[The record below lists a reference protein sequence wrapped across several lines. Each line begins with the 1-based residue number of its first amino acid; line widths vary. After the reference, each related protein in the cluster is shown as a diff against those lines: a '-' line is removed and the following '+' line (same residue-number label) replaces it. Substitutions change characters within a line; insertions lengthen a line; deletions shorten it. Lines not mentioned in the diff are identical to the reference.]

1 MVEKKYRENPFTPGY
16 GGRVPPMLA
25 GREEEKRSL
34 ARDVE
39 GIARGGYSGG
49 DLALIGPRGMGK
61 TTLLNW
67 LSSHLEK
74 EIDSGNISRK
84 VRVEGPVS
92 NFPENEDPLDL
103 FRKKSMASR
112 IDSLEMDAKVV
123 KAIIDVSDDG
133 RYSEILKQVAKETKM
148 EPLVVLIDEAHELT
162 TGQLKRIL
170 NLTQDCR
177 NKGGSV
183 VAVLAGTP
191 HLRDKLE
198 QSRASFVE
206 RGVEVEVGPIPRD
219 SSREA
224 IEEPLRD
231 IGNIRVESSALE
243 KVLEEA
249 QCYPYFVQLWGQT
262 LWEQANRVDSAE
274 LQMADVNRC
283 REAVE
288 SNKARLYEQRFERWE
303 DNELAALTDVARRL
317 LDGSDLG
324 RHGIVK
330 VCKLALEGAGQD
342 PAAAADLHKKL
353 VNEGVI
359 FKKAGQENYGPGI
372 PSFLNYI
379 VEQAMS
385 RKRQDRE
392 VSGRSRQVFQ

>member
-1 MVEKKYRENPFTPGY
+1 MVEKRYRENPFTPGY

-39 GIARGGYSGG
+39 GIARGGHSGG

-67 LSSHLEK
+67 LSLHLEK

-103 FRKKSMASR
+103 FRKKSMTSR
-112 IDSLEMDAKVV
+112 IDSLEMDAKLV
-123 KAIIDVSDDG
+123 KASIDVSDDG
-133 RYSEILKQVAKETKM
+133 RYSEILKQVAKETKL
-148 EPLVVLIDEAHELT
+148 EPFVVLIDEAHELT
-162 TGQLKRIL
+162 TDQLKRIF
-170 NLTQDCR
+170 NLMQDCR
-177 NKGGSV
+177 NQGGSV

-206 RGVEVEVGPIPRD
+206 RGVEVEVGPISRA

-231 IGNIRVESSALE
+231 IGNIRVESAALE

-249 QCYPYFVQLWGQT
+249 QCYPYFVQLWGQA

-274 LQMADVNRC
+274 LQMADIDQC

-288 SNKARLYEQRFERWE
+288 SNKARLYEQRFGRWE
-303 DNELAALTDVARRL
+303 DNELAALTEVARRL
-317 LDGSDLG
+317 LDGSNLG
-324 RHGIVK
+324 SHGIVK
-330 VCKLALEGAGQD
+330 VCELALKGAGQN

-372 PSFLNYI
+372 PGFLNHV
-379 VEQAMS
+379 VEQEKS
-385 RKRQDRE
+385 RKRQDMT
-392 VSGRSRQVFQ
+392 VSGYSRQVFQ

>member
-1 MVEKKYRENPFTPGY
+1 MVEKYRENPFTPGY
-16 GGRVPPMLA
+16 GGRVPPILA

-39 GIARGGYSGG
+39 GIARGGHSGG
-49 DLALIGPRGMGK
+49 DMALIGPRGMGK

-67 LSSHLEK
+67 LSSHLKK
-74 EIDSGNISRK
+74 EINSGNISRK
-84 VRVEGPVS
+84 TRVEGPVS
-92 NFPENEDPLDL
+92 NLPENEDPLDL

-112 IDSLEMDAKVV
+112 IDSLEMDAKLV
-123 KAIIDVSDDG
+123 KASIDVRDGG
-133 RYSEILKQVAKETKM
+133 RYSDILKQVAKETKL

-162 TGQLKRIL
+162 NDQLRRIF

-177 NKGGSV
+177 NQEGSV

-206 RGVEVEVGPIPRD
+206 RGVEVEVGPISRD

-224 IEEPLRD
+224 IEEPLRE
-231 IGNIRVESSALE
+231 IGKIRVESAALE
-243 KVLEEA
+243 KVLDEA
-249 QCYPYFVQLWGQT
+249 QCYPYFVQLWGQS
-262 LWEQANRVDSAE
+262 LWEQANREDRNE
-274 LQMADVNRC
+274 LQMADVDRC

-303 DNELAALTDVARRL
+303 DNELAALTEVARRL

-372 PSFLNYI
+372 PSFLNHV
-379 VEQAMS
+379 VEQATS
-385 RKRQDRE
+385 RERQDEE
-392 VSGRSRQVFQ
+392 VSSHSR